1 MIKITEGDL
10 LKADVE
16 ALVNTVNCVGVMGR
30 GIALQFKLKY
40 PENFKHYAKA
50 CKRGEL
56 RPGKLFIFDRGRLL
70 KTGGAPPDGP
80 RFIINFPTKR
90 HWREKSRLSYIRD
103 GMAALVDEVHA
114 RGIRSI
120 AIPPLGCGNGG
131 LDWKEVRTI
140 IESAM
145 EEGAPNVKV
154 LLYPPR
160 GAPDVRRRAVNT
172 PPPNMTRVRAL
183 CIRLLDLYR
192 SPTYRLSRL
201 EVQKLAYLLQ
211 CAGEDLQLDYVP
223 HKYGP
228 YAGVLNHVMQGLEG
242 HFIQGYGDRDQRSEI
257 ALLPGAVEQAKDVT
271 RDDSEAEAHLERV
284 ARLIDGF
291 ETPYGMELLTTVLW
305 LAQEDPTVQRSARRA
320 IERAHSWN
328 RRKREV
334 LRPKHLQV
342 AWQRLASQN
351 WLPAAH
357 V

>member
-1 MIKITEGDL
+1 MIEIAEGDL

-40 PENFKHYAKA
+40 PENFKHYEKA
-50 CKRGEL
+50 CKQGEL
-56 RPGKLFIFDRGRLL
+56 RPGKLFVFDRGHLL
-70 KTGGAPPDGP
+70 KAGSVLPSEP
-80 RFIINFPTKR
+80 RFIINFPTKQ

-103 GMAALVDEVHA
+103 GMATLVDEVHA
-114 RGIRSI
+114 RNIQSL

-131 LDWKEVRTI
+131 LDWEEVRAI
-140 IESAM
+140 IEQTM
-145 EEGAPNVKV
+145 REGAPDAEV

-172 PPPNMTRVRAL
+172 SPPNMTRSRAL

-201 EVQKLAYLLQ
+201 EVQKLVYLLQ
-211 CAGEDLQLDYVP
+211 CAGEDLRLNYVP

-228 YAGVLNHVMQGLEG
+228 YADVLNHVMQRLEG

-257 ALLPGAVEQAKDVT
+257 TLLPGAVERARDAT
-271 RDDSEAEAHLERV
+271 RDDSEAETRLERV

-305 LAQEDPTVQRSARRA
+305 LAQEDPTIQRSARRA
-320 IERAHSWN
+320 IERARGWN

-334 LRPKHLQV
+334 LRPEHLQM
-342 AWQRLASQN
+342 AWQRLVSEN
-351 WLPAAH
+351 WLPVAH
-357 V
+357 A